1 MINRKI
7 TPNMIAQ
14 AEILLARS
22 AFWTRGTAVTE
33 DGRTV
38 GVVTFNSSR
47 KRIDANGNEI
57 TVTYL
62 TRCDGAAC
70 SCTGFQMRQAC
81 SHAVACRKEAER
93 AREAIHAPNFENES
107 DVLTAW
113 AF

>member
-1 MINRKI
+1 MISHRI
-7 TPNMIAQ
+7 SPAMVAQ

-22 AFWTRGTAVTE
+22 AFWTRGTAVTA
-33 DGRTV
+33 DGLTV

-47 KRIDANGNEI
+47 SSKDGRPI
-57 TVTYL
+57 VWL

-81 SHAVACRKEAER
+81 SHAVACRMEAER
-93 AREAIHAPNFENES
+93 AREAIHAPSFEHES
-107 DVLTAW
+107 DVLPGW